1 MLSIIRIIC
10 VENEEGI
17 PFQSKVSF
25 CCSGHY
31 VKEGVKRSVQDVR
44 IAMVLVT
51 YPFPQTCCVDN
62 LRIPARRIQRVG
74 EYVRGRIGDYHG

>member
-31 VKEGVKRSVQDVR
+31 VKEDVKKSVQDML
-44 IAMVLVT
+44 IATAFVT
-51 YPFPQTCCVDN
+51 YPFPQTCS
-62 LRIPARRIQRVG
+62 RRIQRVG
-74 EYVRGRIGDYHG
+74 E